1 MKKILLF
8 GATGQTGSLVL
19 QDALARGYAVTA
31 LIRNPGKLR
40 VKHDHLTVIQGL
52 PTSFDDV
59 RKAMPGCDAVISTL
73 SALNS
78 VKEAMS
84 FKKIE
89 PPHTMERSIQ
99 NAMAAMKEN
108 GVKRIVTLSSIGV
121 GDSYPYAPWF
131 MRLVIKITNFKIV
144 FADHNRQ
151 EALLMGSNLDWT
163 IARPVGLNNDEETK
177 TLRVTYDQ
185 TPSPFTISR
194 RQLARFMVDCLE
206 GDEYVGKA
214 PILSESSR

>member
-8 GATGQTGSLVL
+8 GATGQTGRLIVKY
-19 QDALARGYAVTA
+19 ALAKGHAVTA
-31 LIRNPGKLR
+31 LVRNPGKLT
-40 VKHDHLTVIQGL
+40 VQHDHLTVIQGL

-78 VKEAMS
+78 MKETLS
-84 FKKIE
+84 FRKME
-89 PPHTMERSIQ
+89 SPHTMERSIQ
-99 NAMAAMKEN
+99 NAISAMKAE
-108 GVKRIVTLSSIGV
+108 GAKRIVTLSSIGV

-131 MRLVIKITNFKIV
+131 MRLFIKITNFKIV

-151 EALLMGSNLDWT
+151 EALLMGSDLDWT
-163 IARPVGLNNDEETK
+163 IVRPVGLNNHDETK

-185 TPSPFTISR
+185 TPSPFTMSR
-194 RQLARFMVDCLE
+194 RQLAKFMVDCLE
-206 GDEYVGKA
+206 GDEYLRKA